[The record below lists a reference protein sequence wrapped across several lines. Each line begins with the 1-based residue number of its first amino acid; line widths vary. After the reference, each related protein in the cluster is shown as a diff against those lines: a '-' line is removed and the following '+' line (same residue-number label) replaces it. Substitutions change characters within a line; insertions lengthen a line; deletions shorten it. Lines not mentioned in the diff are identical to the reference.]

1 MKKKNTFPGGTQQV
15 IQCRLDTILVKSLGT
30 LCTFANIWSFCLPP
44 PPHPQHNVDVDSS
57 KVDPLGTWPSDLITY
72 TAAVVPS
79 ANHPHTSFILW
90 VQIRARI

>member
-1 MKKKNTFPGGTQQV
+1 MLREVYHCYIDLQSYSK
-15 IQCRLDTILVKSLGT
+15 CLGT